1 MQFAPYKSTFNYGK
15 EVDLMYQQN
24 YSFLDVITI
33 LSFMLQLQNQDKLF
47 DINDIQ
53 RELQKV
59 QDRIDNHLQIQDD
72 KIDAIIAYLK
82 ENSGE

>member
-1 MQFAPYKSTFNYGK
+1 
-15 EVDLMYQQN
+15 MYQQN

-33 LSFMLQLQNQDKLF
+33 LSFVLQLQNQDKLF
-47 DINDIQ
+47 DINDVQ

-59 QDRIDNHLQIQDD
+59 QDRIDSHLQIQDD
-72 KIDAIIAYLK
+72 KIDMILTYLK

>member
-1 MQFAPYKSTFNYGK
+1 
-15 EVDLMYQQN
+15 MYQQN

-47 DINDIQ
+47 DINDVQ

-59 QDRIDNHLQIQDD
+59 QDRIDSHLQIQDD
-72 KIDAIIAYLK
+72 KIDMILELLK
-82 ENSGE
+82 QNSGE

>member
-1 MQFAPYKSTFNYGK
+1 
-15 EVDLMYQQN
+15 MYQQN

-33 LSFMLQLQNQDKLF
+33 LSLMLQLQNQDKLF
-47 DINDIQ
+47 DINDVQ

-72 KIDAIIAYLK
+72 KIDMILAYLK
-82 ENSGE
+82 ENSGD

>member
-1 MQFAPYKSTFNYGK
+1 
-15 EVDLMYQQN
+15 MYQQN

-33 LSFMLQLQNQDKLF
+33 LSFVLQLQNQDKLF
-47 DINDIQ
+47 DINDVQ

-72 KIDAIIAYLK
+72 KIDMILELLK
-82 ENSGE
+82 QNSGE

>member
-1 MQFAPYKSTFNYGK
+1 
-15 EVDLMYQQN
+15 MYQQN

-47 DINDIQ
+47 DIKDIQ

-59 QDRIDNHLQIQDD
+59 TDKIDTHLQIQDD
-72 KIDAIIAYLK
+72 KIDAIINYLK

>member
-1 MQFAPYKSTFNYGK
+1 
-15 EVDLMYQQN
+15 MYQQN

-33 LSFMLQLQNQDKLF
+33 LSFILQLQNQDKLF

-72 KIDAIIAYLK
+72 KIDMILELLK
-82 ENSGE
+82 QNSGE

>member
-1 MQFAPYKSTFNYGK
+1 
-15 EVDLMYQQN
+15 MYQQN

-33 LSFMLQLQNQDKLF
+33 LSFILQLQNQDKLF

-72 KIDAIIAYLK
+72 KIDMILEYLK
-82 ENSGE
+82 QNSGE

>member
-1 MQFAPYKSTFNYGK
+1 
-15 EVDLMYQQN
+15 MYQQN

-47 DINDIQ
+47 DINDVQ

-59 QDRIDNHLQIQDD
+59 QDRIDSHLQIQDD
-72 KIDAIIAYLK
+72 KIDMILAFLK
-82 ENSGE
+82 KDSGE

>member
-1 MQFAPYKSTFNYGK
+1 
-15 EVDLMYQQN
+15 MYQQN

-47 DINDIQ
+47 DIKDVQ
-53 RELQKV
+53 KELQKV

-72 KIDAIIAYLK
+72 KIDMILAYLK

>member
-1 MQFAPYKSTFNYGK
+1 
-15 EVDLMYQQN
+15 MYQQN

-33 LSFMLQLQNQDKLF
+33 LSFILQLQNQDKLF
-47 DINDIQ
+47 DINDVQ

-72 KIDAIIAYLK
+72 KIDMILEYLK
-82 ENSGE
+82 QNSGE

>member
-1 MQFAPYKSTFNYGK
+1 
-15 EVDLMYQQN
+15 MYQQN

-47 DINDIQ
+47 NIKDVQ
-53 RELQKV
+53 KELQKV
-59 QDRIDNHLQIQDD
+59 QDRIDTHLQIQDD
-72 KIDAIIAYLK
+72 KIDMILAYLK

>member
-1 MQFAPYKSTFNYGK
+1 
-15 EVDLMYQQN
+15 MYQQN

-33 LSFMLQLQNQDKLF
+33 LSFVLQLQNQDKLF
-47 DINDIQ
+47 DINDVQ

-72 KIDAIIAYLK
+72 KIDMILEYLK
-82 ENSGE
+82 QNSGG

>member
-1 MQFAPYKSTFNYGK
+1 
-15 EVDLMYQQN
+15 MYQQN

-47 DINDIQ
+47 DINDVQ

-72 KIDAIIAYLK
+72 KIDMILAYLK
-82 ENSGE
+82 ENSGD

>member
-1 MQFAPYKSTFNYGK
+1 
-15 EVDLMYQQN
+15 MYEQN

-47 DINDIQ
+47 DINDVQ

-59 QDRIDNHLQIQDD
+59 QARLDAHLQIQDD
-72 KIDAIIAYLK
+72 KIDQILAYIK

>member
-1 MQFAPYKSTFNYGK
+1 
-15 EVDLMYQQN
+15 MYQQN

-59 QDRIDNHLQIQDD
+59 QSSIDTHLQNQDD
-72 KIDAIIAYLK
+72 KIDTIIAYLK

>member
-1 MQFAPYKSTFNYGK
+1 
-15 EVDLMYQQN
+15 MYQQN

-47 DINDIQ
+47 GINDVQ

-59 QDRIDNHLQIQDD
+59 QDRIDTHLQIQDD
-72 KIDAIIAYLK
+72 KIDKILEYLK

>member
-1 MQFAPYKSTFNYGK
+1 
-15 EVDLMYQQN
+15 MYQQN

-72 KIDAIIAYLK
+72 KIDTIIAYLK

>member
-1 MQFAPYKSTFNYGK
+1 
-15 EVDLMYQQN
+15 MYYQN

-33 LSFMLQLQNQDKLF
+33 LSFMLQLQNQGKLF

-59 QDRIDNHLQIQDD
+59 QDRIDTHLQIQDD

>member
-1 MQFAPYKSTFNYGK
+1 
-15 EVDLMYQQN
+15 MYEQN

-47 DINDIQ
+47 DINDVQ

-59 QDRIDNHLQIQDD
+59 QNKIDAHLQIQDD
-72 KIDAIIAYLK
+72 KIGMIIAYLK
-82 ENSGE
+82 EQQSNDSYQSTFIE

>member
-1 MQFAPYKSTFNYGK
+1 
-15 EVDLMYQQN
+15 MYQQN
-24 YSFLDVITI
+24 YSFLDVVTI
-33 LSFMLQLQNQDKLF
+33 LSFILQMQNQGKLF
-47 DINDIQ
+47 DINDVQ

-59 QDRIDNHLQIQDD
+59 TDKIDTHLQIQDD

>member
-1 MQFAPYKSTFNYGK
+1 
-15 EVDLMYQQN
+15 MYQQN

-47 DINDIQ
+47 DIKDVQ
-53 RELQKV
+53 KELQKV
-59 QDRIDNHLQIQDD
+59 QDRIDSHLQIQDD
-72 KIDAIIAYLK
+72 KIDMILAYLK

>member
-1 MQFAPYKSTFNYGK
+1 
-15 EVDLMYQQN
+15 MYQQN

-47 DINDIQ
+47 DINDVQ

-59 QDRIDNHLQIQDD
+59 QTKIDSHLQVQDD
-72 KIDAIIAYLK
+72 KIDMILAYLK